1 MKTRDW
7 SLIRVTCGDHSI
19 RYRERTVT
27 SGLCLRWV
35 GPPSCP
41 GPVRVCL
48 GKERGRKKDRKGV
61 RKDIPM
67 SPLHIQHQGL
77 IWNGHGRSQRH
88 ERECLKKKKAVLR
101 GWISTGT
108 AYECSESAHTQM
120 LSCCWRSYGW
130 LTLWSRLSSIRILV
144 LRKTLAPSCTAQ
156 NTAGK
161 VGCETK
167 KSFEKK
173 RKKTPPKFS
182 LMISKMNPSKSSQTH
197 SDDWRDPAGRIW
209 K

>member
-77 IWNGHGRSQRH
+77 IWNEHGRSQRR
-88 ERECLKKKKAVLR
+88 ERECLKKKKSCAERVNFHWNCVR
-101 GWISTGT
+101 VQRI
-108 AYECSESAHTQM
+108 CS
-120 LSCCWRSYGW
+120 
-130 LTLWSRLSSIRILV
+130 
-144 LRKTLAPSCTAQ
+144 
-156 NTAGK
+156 
-161 VGCETK
+161 
-167 KSFEKK
+167 
-173 RKKTPPKFS
+173 
-182 LMISKMNPSKSSQTH
+182 H
-197 SDDWRDPAGRIW
+197 SDVELLLAQLWLINTLIQTLQHQNPGPEENPGPILHRPKHSW
-209 K
+209 KSWV